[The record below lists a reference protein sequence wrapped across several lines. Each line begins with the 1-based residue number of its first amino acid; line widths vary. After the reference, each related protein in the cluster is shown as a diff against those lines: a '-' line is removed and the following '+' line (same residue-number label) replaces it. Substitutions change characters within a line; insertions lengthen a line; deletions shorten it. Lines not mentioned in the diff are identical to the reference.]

1 MKAHRI
7 ALHALGRNAMRSG
20 LTCLGIVIG
29 IASVIAMAE
38 IGRGS
43 AQAINEAISRMGAN
57 VVQVDPSDIVKAGV
71 SSGSGGRVTL
81 VPADADA
88 IARECSGVRWT
99 APSVDGHFQ
108 VIYGNKNYSPQ
119 KVLGTTPN
127 YLKIRDWSVAA
138 GAAFTDEDVARG
150 ACVCLMGQV
159 PARELFG
166 TVSPVGKDVRIKNV
180 QVRVVGLLA
189 KKGASA
195 TGRDLDD
202 VVLVPWTTSKFRLV
216 GSRQSAGAQAIEA
229 DAEGPANSLSQLY
242 PGQKMQRYP
251 IKSTDQIADYPLLT
265 RFIDV
270 DDVFISAESQQQLAD
285 VKKQITVLLRE
296 RHRTPA
302 NAPDDFRIRDWTE
315 ITETLASTNRL
326 IGNLLLCVALISLV
340 VGGVGI
346 MNIMLVAVTER
357 TREIGLRMAV
367 GATSGDIRRQFLLE
381 AAILCLA
388 GGVAGIAV
396 GRGVSWTVTQI
407 LGWPTLPSVPAV
419 LAAVIVSG
427 LIGLIFGF
435 YPAWKASRLDPIEA
449 LRHE

>member
-1 MKAHRI
+1 
-7 ALHALGRNAMRSG
+7 MRSG

-43 AQAINEAISRMGAN
+43 AQAIDEAISRMGAN

-81 VPADADA
+81 TPADADA

-99 APSVDGHFQ
+99 APSVDGHLQ
-108 VIYGNKNYSPQ
+108 LIYGNKNYSPQ
-119 KVLGTTPN
+119 KVLGTTPT
-127 YLKIRDWSVAA
+127 YLKIRDWSKLAA

-166 TVSPVGKDVRIKNV
+166 TVSPVGKYVRMKDV
-180 QVRVVGLLA
+180 QVRVVGVLA

-202 VVLVPWTTSKFRLV
+202 VVLVPWTTSKFRLI
-216 GSRQSAGAQAIEA
+216 GSRQSAGAQPIEA
-229 DAEGPANSLSQLY
+229 DAASGTNSLSQLY

-251 IKSTDQIADYPLLT
+251 IKSTAQIADYPLLT

-270 DDVFISAESQQQLAD
+270 DDIYISAESQQQLAQ
-285 VKKQITVLLRE
+285 VKRQITALLRD
-296 RHRTPA
+296 RHRTPPD
-302 NAPDDFRIRDWTE
+302 APDDFRIRDWTE
-315 ITETLASTNRL
+315 ISETLSSTNRL

-388 GGVAGIAV
+388 GGIVGIGL
-396 GRGVSWTVTQI
+396 GRGVSWAVTQT
-407 LGWPTLPSVPAV
+407 LGWPTRSSVPAV

-427 LIGLIFGF
+427 LIGLVFGF